1 MGRPSEFSSDAEA
14 AIIEIIR
21 EGGTLDKAAE
31 AAGVTR
37 QTVCRWLQDDSA
49 FRDKYVQARE
59 DQGDWFADKIASIA
73 LDPERDGS
81 DITARVNALK
91 WLAGK
96 RKPKV
101 YGEKVVNEH
110 GGIDGK
116 PIETVTRIARVI
128 VDPRNTDSQGVPTPA
143 EPGEV

>member
-1 MGRPSEFSSDAEA
+1 MGRPSEFTDDAGA
-14 AIIEIIR
+14 AILKIIS
-21 EGGTLDKAAE
+21 EGGTLDE
-31 AAGVTR
+31 AAQSVKVTR
-37 QTVCRWLQDDSA
+37 STICRWLQDDSE

-59 DQGDWFADKIASIA
+59 DQGDWFADKIASLA
-73 LDPERDGS
+73 LDDQRDGS

-101 YGEKVVNEH
+101 YGDKVINEH

-116 PIETVTRIARVI
+116 PIESVTRIERVI
-128 VDPRNTDSQGVPTPA
+128 VRPNSGNPDS
-143 EPGEV
+143 